1 VIESALF
8 LQIESSS
15 STIWEASSLV
25 GARTSAD
32 GLRASVLTSSTSG
45 MPKARVLPE
54 PVGDCTRTSR
64 PARTS
69 SMTRLWTAKG
79 VSIPRFSSA
88 DVVDLEMP
96 RSAKDFLDIFTSRF
110 FFEGFR

>member
-1 VIESALF
+1 
-8 LQIESSS
+8 
-15 STIWEASSLV
+15 
-25 GARTSAD
+25 
-32 GLRASVLTSSTSG
+32 
-45 MPKARVLPE
+45 
-54 PVGDCTRTSR
+54 
-64 PARTS
+64 
-69 SMTRLWTAKG
+69 MTRLWTAKG